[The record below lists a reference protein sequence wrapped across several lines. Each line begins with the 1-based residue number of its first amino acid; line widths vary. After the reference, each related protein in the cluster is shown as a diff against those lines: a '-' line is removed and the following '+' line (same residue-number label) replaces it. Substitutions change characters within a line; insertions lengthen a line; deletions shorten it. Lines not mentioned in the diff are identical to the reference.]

1 MPPYSY
7 MTIVL
12 RLIKGS
18 SNQEI
23 YDELAQDRKL
33 DGLPDLE
40 FEKFLEH
47 VEHAKD
53 IVRDYIRRGRT
64 KELYDTTY
72 ITNREMTR
80 LINPPAKIKIKPE
93 TRTDITSDQRS
104 VILKLRENGFGPTV
118 IAKYL
123 NIPDIEAVNRVIEFG
138 ISRGKIQDVRTCDL
152 PQLCYKTAKQEMD
165 ELLAEKTNRT
175 KKTAVTV

>member
-12 RLIKGS
+12 RLIKGH

-23 YDELAQDRKL
+23 YDELTEDFT
-33 DGLPDLE
+33 GLE
-40 FEKFLEH
+40 FEKFLVH
-47 VEHAKD
+47 VERAKD
-53 IVRDYIRRGRT
+53 IVRDFIRRGKT

-80 LINPPAKIKIKPE
+80 LINPPNKLKIKPE
-93 TRTDITSDQRS
+93 VRKDITPSQRRD
-104 VILKLRENGFGPTV
+104 ILKLREGGFGPAV

-123 NIPDIEAVNRVIEFG
+123 NIRDIEAVNQVIEFG
-138 ISRGKIQDVRTCDL
+138 IERGKIEDVRTCDF
-152 PQLCYKTAKQEMD
+152 PQLCYKTAKLEMS
-165 ELLAEKTNRT
+165 ELLATKTNRT
-175 KKTAVTV
+175 KKTAVTA